1 MKRVIL
7 LNICLLMTMMLHSTV
22 EKTVDVSAGG
32 SLSLVL
38 SETELSTITNLTI
51 RGTIDARDFKT
62 IRDNMDHLNSLDISA
77 VMIEGYSG
85 TSGTNEAGLITYPA
99 NTIPEYAFYNSNRN
113 NGKIGLSTITLPSS
127 VTAIGDFSFCGCRG
141 LTSITIP
148 SSVLSIGNS
157 AFQYC
162 SKLASL
168 TFRPVSNISI
178 IGDYAFDSCCGLTGV
193 LSIPS
198 SVASIGVAAFQYCS
212 NLTSLTFEMPSRINA
227 IENSAFESCSGLTGA
242 LTIPASVKTI
252 GKYAFYGCSHFTLVA
267 NSSLGASLGGGVSF
281 KCNNLISLDSY
292 PTHPT
297 NITSS
302 ANVYRNVDN
311 SFLKASSSAISTPA
325 EQSGDLLYLEESPY
339 FTLSFSRTTVAA
351 SSNSIAV
358 VDVKSNITWTAVS
371 DKPWLTVSQG
381 ATGNGTLTLTASANP
396 SIITRAATVTVSGP
410 GVTSQTIK
418 VTQAGLIQVAISSPS
433 VTLSKVYD
441 GNNSVV
447 VSPGVLSGVAE
458 ADGTDIGLVATGTYD
473 NAKVG
478 TGKTITVKY

>member
-1 MKRVIL
+1 
-7 LNICLLMTMMLHSTV
+7 
-22 EKTVDVSAGG
+22 
-32 SLSLVL
+32 
-38 SETELSTITNLTI
+38 
-51 RGTIDARDFKT
+51 
-62 IRDNMDHLNSLDISA
+62 
-77 VMIEGYSG
+77 MI
-85 TSGTNEAGLITYPA
+85 I
-99 NTIPEYAFYNSNRN
+99 
-113 NGKIGLSTITLPSS
+113 
-127 VTAIGDFSFCGCRG
+127 
-141 LTSITIP
+141 
-148 SSVLSIGNS
+148 
-157 AFQYC
+157 
-162 SKLASL
+162 
-168 TFRPVSNISI
+168 
-178 IGDYAFDSCCGLTGV
+178 
-193 LSIPS
+193 
-198 SVASIGVAAFQYCS
+198 
-212 NLTSLTFEMPSRINA
+212 
-227 IENSAFESCSGLTGA
+227 
-242 LTIPASVKTI
+242 ASVKTI

-458 ADGTDIGLVATGTYD
+458 ADGTDIGLVETGTYD

-478 TGKTITVKY
+478 TGKTITVKYKLTGSASPEYAAPADYMLVGEIVFKGLTVSGVHAMDKVYDGNTIAQVTGFRLEGVISSDIVNLECDICAI